1 MSCTTLE
8 HALAADKSGLQIE
21 VWDGY
26 SWSWENT
33 AIPTDGCYT
42 PLHAYGLIV
51 TDDGWTLGSA
61 DPALTLVPTPG
72 MPGSVDQTEEAPGL
86 AAYPARRKVEINLAA
101 VGDPSQIQEAM
112 ANAGG
117 WSGKR
122 LRIIGLLPD
131 PRLAVEGRAS
141 MGKWALKYRAGGEL
155 VAATG
160 KLSLDALP
168 YAYAPTEHAALT
180 AGANSVTIK
189 GNAPIRPFVS
199 LDSQDSSTAPQG
211 VEYRPD
217 TNHSYLLKAA
227 QSSSTGWSFWCA
239 ERVCKLGS
247 DYAGGEGIYGENA
260 WLDIAMTADW
270 LELAPGAITLSSSTT
285 GFIEYEPAYLF

>member
-1 MSCTTLE
+1 MTCTALE
-8 HALAADKSGLQIE
+8 HALAADKSDLQIE

-26 SWSWENT
+26 SWSWESA
-33 AIPTDGCYT
+33 AIPTAGCYT

-51 TDDGWTLGSA
+51 SDDGWTLGSA
-61 DPALTLVPTPG
+61 DPALTLVSTPG
-72 MPGSVDQTEEAPGL
+72 MPGSVDRTEEAPGL
-86 AAYPARRKVEINLAA
+86 AAYPDRRKVEINLAA

-122 LRIIGLLPD
+122 LRAIGLLPD

-141 MGKWALKYRAGGEL
+141 MGKWAFKYRSGGVL

-160 KLSLDALP
+160 KLTIDALP

-180 AGANSVTIK
+180 AGPNSVTIK
-189 GNAPIRPFVS
+189 GNAPVRPFVS
-199 LDSQDSSTAPQG
+199 LDSQDGSTAPQG

-227 QSSSTGWSFWCA
+227 HSSSTGWSFWCA

-247 DYAGGEGIYGENA
+247 DHAGGEGIYGENA
-260 WLDIAMTADW
+260 WLDISMTADW